1 MSFVEQTAV
10 AEWAPDRLWEIAAP
24 LIPPAPR
31 RRQGGGRRRGDD
43 RAILAAILYMTKA
56 GCSWQALPVAMF
68 GVSRATTHRR
78 FTEWTAA
85 GLWTSLHYR
94 VLDLLGAKGGI
105 DWSRAVV
112 DSISVRAQKGAN

>member
-1 MSFVEQTAV
+1 MSFVEQEAV
-10 AEWAPDRLWEIAAP
+10 TEWAPDRLWEIAAS
-24 LIPPAPR
+24 LIPAPPR
-31 RRQGGGRRRGDD
+31 RRQGGGRRRRDD

-56 GCSWQALPVAMF
+56 GCSWQTLPVAMF

-94 VLDLLGAKGGI
+94 VLDLLGAQGGI